1 MSRATEAL
9 VTHQVLKWARQRR
22 NISEADVAKR
32 LGTSPDKV
40 RSWEAESGD
49 THPTFRQAQNIAGV
63 LNVPLGY
70 LFLSEPPSL
79 TTELPDLRTVSG
91 APVQNP
97 SPDFLDQL
105 FDVLRKQEWFSEF
118 RESQEAEPVAFI
130 GRYSLDTPPGVI
142 AEDIRN
148 VIGIDGEMRRRAG
161 SWEAFL
167 TAFVRR
173 AEAAG
178 VLVFRSGVV
187 SGNTHRPLSVEEFR
201 GFALSDEFAPAI
213 FINSKDYKVAQT
225 FTIAHELAHLW
236 IGQSGVSNLNYALP
250 PGQQINHID
259 RFCDKI
265 AAEVLVPE
273 ADFLNRW
280 DTSTE
285 THDNVQALSRHY
297 RVSRFVILRRAFET
311 ELVAQS
317 EFDALYNNYRD
328 DYHEPSG
335 DGGDFYNLFF
345 ARNSTSL
352 TFALLSATAEG
363 QVSRLDAARLLNVRV
378 QTVEKARA
386 ELLGKGNE

>member
-1 MSRATEAL
+1 MSRTTQAL
-9 VTHQVLKWARQRR
+9 ITHKVLRWARERR
-22 NISEADVAKR
+22 NITEADVAKR
-32 LGTSPDKV
+32 LGTSPDRV
-40 RSWEAESGD
+40 RSWETETSD
-49 THPTFRQAQNIAGV
+49 KHPTLRQAQNIAGV
-63 LNVPLGY
+63 LNIPLGY
-70 LFLSEPPSL
+70 LFLSTPPSL
-79 TTELPDLRTVSG
+79 TADLPDLRTVSG
-91 APVQNP
+91 EPIQNP
-97 SPDFLDQL
+97 SPEFIDQL
-105 FDVLRKQEWFSEF
+105 YDVLRKLEWFSEY
-118 RESQEAEPVAFI
+118 RESQEVEPVAFI
-130 GRYSLDTPPGVI
+130 GRFSLDTPLGII
-142 AEDIRN
+142 AEDIRS
-148 VIGIDGEMRRRAG
+148 VIGIDDEMRRRAG

-201 GFALSDEFAPAI
+201 GFAITDEFAPAI

-236 IGQSGVSNLNYALP
+236 IGQSGVSNLNYALLP
-250 PGQQINHID
+250 EQQVNHID

-273 ADFLNRW
+273 SDFLNRW
-280 DTSTE
+280 DISTE
-285 THDNVQALSRHY
+285 THGNVQALSRHY
-297 RVSRFVILRRAFET
+297 RVSRFVILRRAFEA

-345 ARNSTSL
+345 ARNSMTL
-352 TFALLSATAEG
+352 TFSLLTATAEG
-363 QVSRLDAARLLNVRV
+363 HISRLDTARLLNIRV
-378 QTVEKARA
+378 QTIERA
-386 ELLGKGNE
+386 QRELFGVGSS

>member
-1 MSRATEAL
+1 
-9 VTHQVLKWARQRR
+9 
-22 NISEADVAKR
+22 
-32 LGTSPDKV
+32 
-40 RSWEAESGD
+40 
-49 THPTFRQAQNIAGV
+49 
-63 LNVPLGY
+63 
-70 LFLSEPPSL
+70 
-79 TTELPDLRTVSG
+79 
-91 APVQNP
+91 
-97 SPDFLDQL
+97 
-105 FDVLRKQEWFSEF
+105 
-118 RESQEAEPVAFI
+118 
-130 GRYSLDTPPGVI
+130 
-142 AEDIRN
+142 
-148 VIGIDGEMRRRAG
+148 MRRRAG